1 MSAPTTRRRAVTVER
16 LLDAALET
24 FADTGFAAA
33 SVEDIC
39 RRGGFT
45 RGAFY
50 SSFSTKHELFA
61 ALMTRETARDLAA
74 AERLVAEV
82 SGAADPLVAA
92 VDRVADLLAAS
103 RTWTLVL
110 TEYQLLAARDADAAA
125 LLDRFA
131 AAMTTQVA
139 EVLTRAAE
147 TLGVTLTAPA
157 ADVAQAFLALHH
169 GLALASASTPGTPVG
184 ALERSAFV
192 ALVRGVTAPPA
203 ARTP

>member
-33 SVEDIC
+33 SVEDVC

-61 ALMTRETARDLAA
+61 ALMTRETARELAA
-74 AERLVAEV
+74 ADQLVAAV
-82 SGAADPLVAA
+82 QGAADPLVAA
-92 VDRVADLLAAS
+92 VDRVTDLLAAS
-103 RTWTLVL
+103 RTWTLVH
-110 TEYQLLAARDADAAA
+110 TEYQLLAARDPDAAA

-131 AAMTTQVA
+131 ADMAAQVA
-139 EVLTRAAE
+139 DLLVRAAD
-147 TLGVTLTAPA
+147 TLGVVLTAPA
-157 ADVAQAFLALHH
+157 TDVAQAFLALHH
-169 GLALASASTPGTPVG
+169 GLALSAARGLPVG
-184 ALERSAFV
+184 DLERTAFL
-192 ALVRGVTAPPA
+192 ALVRGVTAAPA
-203 ARTP
+203 PTS

>member
-1 MSAPTTRRRAVTVER
+1 MSAPTTRRRAITVER

-24 FADTGFAAA
+24 FAEAGFAAA
-33 SVEDIC
+33 SVEDVC

-92 VDRVADLLAAS
+92 IDRVGELLAAS

-131 AAMTTQVA
+131 DGMATQVA
-139 EVLTRAAE
+139 GLLSRAAG
-147 TLGVTLTAPA
+147 TLGLTLTVPVT
-157 ADVAQAFLALHH
+157 DVAQAFLALHH
-169 GLALASASTPGTPVG
+169 GLALSAACSPGVPTAS
-184 ALERSAFV
+184 LERTALL
-192 ALVRGVTAPPA
+192 ALVRGVTASPA
-203 ARTP
+203 SPS